1 MTATLAWID
10 IAHGTTATTTVAASI
25 QTSTSMTPP
34 NHLHQN
40 QTRVGMQLALFDM
53 QFHHVYSS
61 FCIRIGELIDVSLT
75 VICGD
80 EAMMASNA

>member
-34 NHLHQN
+34 NHLHQD
-40 QTRVGMQLALFDM
+40 QARVGMQLALFHM
-53 QFHHVYSS
+53 NLHHIYGS
-61 FCIRIGELIDVSLT
+61 FCILIGELIDVSLT
-75 VICGD
+75 VICGE